1 MGQPA
6 PVPEAPYAIAIGKAD
21 VKRAGRAVTV
31 VATSAMVPR
40 ALGAAQQLESEGV
53 SVEVVDPRTLK
64 PLDEDTILGSVRK
77 TNRLLVV
84 HEACRKGG
92 FGAEVAAV
100 VMEKAFDYLDAPIIR
115 LGAPD
120 VPMPYN
126 DELERYVIPSQD
138 RIVEELRELL
148 K

>member
-1 MGQPA
+1 M
-6 PVPEAPYAIAIGKAD
+6 
-21 VKRAGRAVTV
+21 
-31 VATSAMVPR
+31 
-40 ALGAAQQLESEGV
+40 
-53 SVEVVDPRTLK
+53 
-64 PLDEDTILGSVRK
+64 RK